1 MDGWV
6 NVDLIGLPTDLVWDL
21 RKGIPFPDESI
32 DAIFHEHV
40 LEHVTP
46 VAILPLLR
54 ECRRV
59 LRTGGTLRVGVPD
72 AERYIRDYVQPS
84 GFIDNCR
91 PGRPTPLLALAELAY
106 CHGHLSLWDGAT
118 LCLALKEAGFENVSV
133 RAFGDSSID
142 PVPDGPNRRIESV
155 YAEGIK
161 PVLSNTR

>member
-1 MDGWV
+1 MVGWV

-46 VAILPLLR
+46 IAILPFLR

-84 GFIDNCR
+84 G
-91 PGRPTPLLALAELAY
+91 LLTTAVLV
-106 CHGHLSLWDGAT
+106 
-118 LCLALKEAGFENVSV
+118 NQ
-133 RAFGDSSID
+133 
-142 PVPDGPNRRIESV
+142 RRC
-155 YAEGIK
+155 
-161 PVLSNTR
+161 